1 MKKLTGLAIGLFS
14 VLSWANPMCVE
25 LCTPCADK
33 TEDATC
39 AKVDSI
45 CGCTVILD
53 SLAKAQEAAAAAK
66 AEAEAAEAEALEA
79 KNEAISNGK
88 KQLTL
93 DLLEGCSETTCEK
106 LLHFTEG
113 AYTHS
118 EISESS
124 AAPSVPVTDNAAS
137 PDKITLLED
146 AGSLAEIAANIC
158 EHASGECIAKISYE
172 STTMKLLSIQKQET
186 ASELP
191 QDAAADSAA
200 VLQTEEQPTTQT
212 EKIAQPEQPEQPQG
226 NDQKAAPANPNQK
239 NLYKGVALSY
249 GYFIERDYLRL
260 GIHGYDG
267 ENNYDGA
274 ITWLMRWYFYS
285 AGSLQAG
292 LGVSYHHAEYDSDK
306 YKFLGNIDYYD
317 YDWYYG
323 SFDYDR
329 SESVYLSI
337 DGEEHTIS
345 LEIPLTLRLGIPFAK
360 GFAPYASGTFMVRKP
375 IYGWAD
381 VDVDDWWFTEDDTGM
396 KSDFYSDE
404 DWEFV
409 GWLGF
414 GVEFTRHFSVEYQ
427 MMLFSTSTGI
437 GHEYYPED
445 SWRVNLQFAW

>member
-1 MKKLTGLAIGLFS
+1 MKKAISPIRVLA
-14 VLSWANPMCVE
+14 LSAAFASQVFASSMCVE
-25 LCTPCADK
+25 LCTPCSENAGD
-33 TEDATC
+33 TTC
-39 AKVDSI
+39 AKVESLCNCAAVMDSI
-45 CGCTVILD
+45 NTVASEISKNKQQLAMELLGSCDQAACQSTIHFADGKFTSTEVTSSSAKLERLKEKHARDADLQIPADSAEALQAKVMRLEQSRVLADKAFDICGGQGSCTVDVLYLNSMEIVEI
-53 SLAKAQEAAAAAK
+53 KEV
-66 AEAEAAEAEALEA
+66 EAEA
-79 KNEAISNGK
+79 
-88 KQLTL
+88 
-93 DLLEGCSETTCEK
+93 
-106 LLHFTEG
+106 
-113 AYTHS
+113 
-118 EISESS
+118 
-124 AAPSVPVTDNAAS
+124 
-137 PDKITLLED
+137 
-146 AGSLAEIAANIC
+146 IATN
-158 EHASGECIAKISYE
+158 
-172 STTMKLLSIQKQET
+172 
-186 ASELP
+186 
-191 QDAAADSAA
+191 DSAA

-292 LGVSYHHAEYDSDK
+292 LGVSYHHAEYYSDK
-306 YKFLGNIDYYD
+306 YKFLGNIDYYEI
-317 YDWYYG
+317 DWFYG
-323 SFDYDR
+323 SYNGSYER
-329 SESVYLSI
+329 RESVYLSI